1 MKKILYSFI
10 ALLSVAFTA
19 CVEFEEPVV
28 ENYGEGPAIGVAA
41 ETADSTITLSLT
53 VDTVNTTYF
62 AYALFEGE
70 TPAPDAAQ
78 LLKATAGGAAAA
90 TLNATKEKWNGK
102 NVKSISFTELMPN
115 TEYHIYAVASSK
127 YGVIGEIADTLVV
140 TTDGLSP
147 YVVEAEQD
155 STAFYVTFSEEIAV
169 GKGKVNVEFYESW
182 GDFTATTP
190 VAEKDVTVLAEGNVA
205 MIATSNIPA
214 GAYALVS
221 WEVGAFVDA
230 KGNKCNAFTTGLSEE
245 GFDGVWGQM
254 PNTTINVVDSAA
266 VNEGAFTDWE
276 EFVGVI
282 KYSTTIYDMRN
293 DVDETGASLHE
304 VELGSLKVV
313 YTSEGYQATIDV
325 KEWAVR
331 NDSILFVLPMEP
343 SFGMAVDVIVEA
355 NAVRDINGNMNVE
368 FASEDA
374 WFRSYNMEIGAVV
387 GKYDI
392 TYLSAGREGAEF
404 TETVLITENP
414 AVENGLFISNLLTA
428 GTVIEATFDGD
439 YGIVS
444 VPDEQLLF
452 TNSKGTEYYF
462 VTADGSPALE
472 LQVNPADSSMTSLVE
487 MYPFGYYS
495 VAAEKEGWYD
505 YAVSPIVA
513 TRSADQDY
521 GMTREMVLGNY
532 TWNYMSAAKK
542 ESAFFT
548 VSIEADPESETGV
561 LMKNMLVDG
570 SVVKGDFNTATG
582 ELAFE
587 GTQALFVN
595 EANDLLYAFET
606 YDLTH
611 VVFDVAGDGSM
622 KASVSRS
629 PKGMIWGIYVYTA
642 STGEPAGWY
651 DYAVGDVLMQ
661 KATAEDAEEEESEDS
676 SEAPAKIRALQ
687 NVTLHTEMMPI
698 QNRWSVIEGPA
709 RN

>member
-53 VDTVNTTYF
+53 VDTVNTTYY

-70 TPAPDAAQ
+70 TPTPDAAQ

-102 NVKSISFTELMPN
+102 NVKSISFTKLMPN

-127 YGVIGEIADTLVV
+127 FGVIGEIADTLVV

-155 STAFYVTFSEEIAV
+155 STAFYVAFSEDITV
-169 GKGKVNVEFYESW
+169 GKGKVNVEYYESW
-182 GDFTATTP
+182 GDFSAATP
-190 VAEKDVTVLAEGNVA
+190 VAEENVTVLAEGNVA

-230 KGNKCNAFTTGLSEE
+230 KGNKCNAFTTGLGEE

-266 VNEGAFTDWE
+266 VNGGAFTDWE
-276 EFVGVI
+276 KFVGVI
-282 KYSTTIYDMRN
+282 KYSTAIYDMRN

-355 NAVRDINGNMNVE
+355 NAVRDINGNMNVK

-374 WFRSYNMEIGAVV
+374 WFRSYNMEIGTVI
-387 GKYDI
+387 GKYDV
-392 TYLSAGREGAEF
+392 TYSSAGRGGAEF

-414 AVENGLFISNLLTA
+414 AIENGLFISNLLTA

-439 YGIVS
+439 YGTIS
-444 VPDEQLLF
+444 IPDWQYLLTSETMGEIYFANF
-452 TNSKGTEYYF
+452 TPDPVVF
-462 VTADGSPALE
+462 
-472 LQVNPADSSMTSLVE
+472 QINPADSSMITTVVDNYS
-487 MYPFGYYS
+487 FGYYL
-495 VAAEKEGWYD
+495 ADQEKWYD
-505 YAVSPIVA
+505 LSAGATIA
-513 TRSADQDY
+513 TRSADQNY

-532 TWNYMSAAKK
+532 TWNYTSNYDGPGMKMSV
-542 ESAFFT
+542 T
-548 VSIEADPESETGV
+548 IEADPESETGV
-561 LMKNMLVDG
+561 LLKNMLVDG
-570 SVVKGDFNTATG
+570 SVVKGQFNTATG

-595 EANDLLYAFET
+595 EEKNYLYAFET

-611 VVFDVAGDGSM
+611 VVFNVAGDGSM
-622 KASVSRS
+622 KASADRS
-629 PKGMIWGIYVYTA
+629 EYGVLWGIFVYDATTFE
-642 STGEPAGWY
+642 SLGWY
-651 DYAVGDVLMQ
+651 ELAVGDIVML
-661 KATAEDAEEEESEDS
+661 KAVEEDAEEEESEES
-676 SEAPAKIRALQ
+676 SEAPAKVRALQ
-687 NVTLHTEMMPI
+687 NITLHTDMMPV
-698 QNRWSVIEGPA
+698 QDKWGFVEGPA